1 VGSFFKGLAL
11 GLLGLLLWIV
21 ASVITG
27 VSQAGEDLGGQ
38 ETPVLF
44 YVFVGIG
51 FAVMIGGPLLY
62 WFVFP
67 IVGYLRRRRPTP
79 GQEGR

>member
-11 GLLGLLLWIV
+11 GLLGLLVWIV

-38 ETPVLF
+38 ETPVAF

-51 FAVMIGGPLLY
+51 FAVMVGGPLLY
-62 WFVFP
+62 WFVLP
-67 IVGYLRRRRPTP
+67 IVGLVRRRRRRAPL
-79 GQEGR
+79 EGA